1 VRRILFLMIFAVP
14 SVCLANQLPLLPGQN
29 TESPH
34 KLFISSQNTSND
46 NFDVWQV
53 DGGYS
58 YNVFNN
64 VDLYVGARINTSSL
78 KSENGFLS
86 GVSYQLTEK
95 VSVNSAF
102 HTYNTNNENENV
114 VTAEVSSRMK
124 VTDNLDIHATLDYEE
139 WQNGIEVGLGF
150 RF

>member
-1 VRRILFLMIFAVP
+1 MRRILFLVIFVAP
-14 SVCLANQLPLLPGQN
+14 SVCFANQLPLLPGQDI
-29 TESPH
+29 ESPH

-95 VSVNSAF
+95 VSVKSAF

-114 VTAEVSSRMK
+114 VTAEVSSRMR

-139 WQNGIEVGLGF
+139 WQKGIEVGLGF